1 MNIQEINAYFQLAAS
16 GIIAVVFLIFFI
28 VKKYGRRQTYRLSPD
43 QWYKIQQSITDTEY
57 QINKLTTEVEKLTKE
72 IKRYGR
78 S

>member
-28 VKKYGRRQTYRLSPD
+28 LKKYVRSRAYRLDAD
-43 QWYKIQQSITDTEY
+43 QWYRIESSITYTEC

-72 IKRYGR
+72 LKKFT
-78 S
+78 